1 MGVSVSP
8 SVLIARS
15 IYVWPIIVEVVNYKE
30 MIFDMSGSF
39 SFIIHN
45 WCFVAAWTF
54 FHLRSFWNVI
64 YTHFKTVFIVYRS
77 QQSWEKKH
85 DCFITPSFLPTI
97 QKGIYSKRIYDDWLW
112 TAYHSSHLWNG
123 SYKGHFY
130 YTYLWYLRALYRVN
144 AKFLYCMKMC
154 RESEIFL
161 SSYFVHFM

>member
-130 YTYLWYLRALYRVN
+130 YTYLWYLSALYHVN

-154 RESEIFL
+154 RELEIFL
-161 SSYFVHFM
+161 SSYFAHFT